1 MPREVKEAACSHPAE
16 AAKQGTTA
24 TLGGKV
30 RAASPPPLSQGD
42 IVFKSRG
49 KQNPTMSPYHMGLGV

>member
-1 MPREVKEAACSHPAE
+1 MPREVREAVSSHPAG
-16 AAKQGTTA
+16 AAEQGTTA

-42 IVFKSRG
+42 ITFKSRG
-49 KQNPTMSPYHMGLGV
+49 RQNSTMSPYRMGLGV